1 MRKFRTT
8 ICLSPA
14 DLVQILYCVLSLE
27 FCLLLFRFPAEKKKR
42 KKPETKQQKPKQK
55 PGKKREPLPPGKND
69 KKLTKTNEVILVAL
83 MG

>member
-27 FCLLLFRFPAEKKKR
+27 FCLLLFRFPAEKKR

-55 PGKKREPLPPGKND
+55 PGKKESPFPQEKTTKN
-69 KKLTKTNEVILVAL
+69 
-83 MG
+83 

>member
-27 FCLLLFRFPAEKKKR
+27 FCLLLFRFPAEKKR
-42 KKPETKQQKPKQK
+42 ERNPKQNNK
-55 PGKKREPLPPGKND
+55 NRNKNLEKKESPFPQEKTTKN
-69 KKLTKTNEVILVAL
+69 
-83 MG
+83 